1 MKSANAAKIKRT
13 MKKTRGKT
21 DSTKLIS
28 IKSIFLSRSSNGTIS
43 VIPPE
48 TKKFRKVIV
57 SIRFKCL
64 SARYGK
70 FYLNTVRLAFS

>member
-13 MKKTRGKT
+13 MKKTKGKT

-48 TKKFRKVIV
+48 TKKLRKVIV
-57 SIRFKCL
+57 SIRFNV
-64 SARYGK
+64 YPPGMEK
-70 FYLNTVRLAFS
+70 FS